1 MRNSFTI
8 LIILLLNGCS
18 TKLKESK
25 LYLDQVADHSILL
38 SEIIEKDFWELF
50 QLESAIELK
59 LFQDF
64 FISSIYRLKVHQN
77 EYYALDESLGNLI
90 RFDANG
96 IPLNRIGKIGDGP
109 EELPNFSDFEIDE
122 KGNILIG
129 SGSGMKASTFT
140 KEGDFVSS
148 IKFKNQLD
156 QLSVSN
162 GIVFASLTYFNQL
175 NKNLAAYSAQGDT
188 LKTYFPYGSDVFPIL
203 LKNISGHLTTNYD
216 GSILFN
222 EPASSKIFEI
232 DKDLEIKPKFQFI
245 YETELWEENDRH
257 NLNGFFETLG
267 TAKLTYL
274 SRFYEESERYL
285 FYKLNKKQD
294 QVVRYVIDPRIGY
307 FDKKTGKSFLSQKSE
322 SLVFTEGP
330 LVADQ
335 DYFILSIPKQELK
348 KLVDSDPNWSAI
360 KNFIEFNSIETEE
373 YDSPILLKFSVRK

>member
-59 LFQDF
+59 LSQDF

-109 EELPNFSDFEIDE
+109 EELPNFSDFGIDE

-129 SGSGMKASTFT
+129 SGSGMKASAFT

-175 NKNLAAYSAQGDT
+175 DKNLAAYSAQGDT

>member
-18 TKLKESK
+18 AKLKEPK
-25 LYLDQVADHSILL
+25 LYLNQESEYKIQL

-50 QLESAIELK
+50 ELKSAVELK
-59 LFQDF
+59 LTEDF
-64 FISSIYRLKVHQN
+64 FISNIYRLKVYEN
-77 EYYALDESLGNLI
+77 EYFALDESLGNLI
-90 RFDANG
+90 RFDSNG
-96 IPLNRIGKIGDGP
+96 LPINRIGKIGDGP
-109 EELPNFSDFEIDE
+109 EELPNFSDFGIDE
-122 KGNILIG
+122 KGNIVIG

-148 IKFKNQLD
+148 IKLKDQLD

-162 GIVFASLTYFNQL
+162 GVIFASLTYFNQL
-175 NKNLAAYSAQGDT
+175 NKNLAAYNTLGDT

-203 LKNISGHLTTNYD
+203 LKNISGHLTANSD

-232 DKDLEIKPKFQFI
+232 DKDLEIKPKFRFI
-245 YETELWEENDRH
+245 SETEIWKENDRH

-274 SRFYEESERYL
+274 SRFYEESDRYL

-294 QVVRYVIDPRIGY
+294 QVVRYVIDPRIGF

-322 SLVFTEGP
+322 SLVFMEGP
-330 LVADQ
+330 LVAEQ
-335 DYFILSIPKQELK
+335 DYFILSVPKQELK
-348 KLVDSDPNWSAI
+348 KLVDSDPNWSGI
-360 KNFIEFNSIETEE
+360 KNFLEFTTIETEE
-373 YDSPILLKFSVRK
+373 YDSPILLKFSVKE

>member
-18 TKLKESK
+18 AKLKEPK
-25 LYLDQVADHSILL
+25 LYLNQESEYKIQL

-50 QLESAIELK
+50 ELKSAVELK
-59 LFQDF
+59 LTEDF
-64 FISSIYRLKVHQN
+64 FISNIYRLKVYEN
-77 EYYALDESLGNLI
+77 EYFALDESLGNLI
-90 RFDANG
+90 RFDSNG
-96 IPLNRIGKIGDGP
+96 LPINRIGKIGDGP
-109 EELPNFSDFEIDE
+109 EELPNFSDFGIDE
-122 KGNILIG
+122 KGNIVIG

-148 IKFKNQLD
+148 INLKDQLD

-162 GIVFASLTYFNQL
+162 GVIFASLTYFNQL
-175 NKNLAAYSAQGDT
+175 NKNLAAYNTLGDT

-203 LKNISGHLTTNYD
+203 LKNISGHLTANSD

-232 DKDLEIKPKFQFI
+232 DKDLEIKPKFRFI
-245 YETELWEENDRH
+245 SETEIWKENDRH

-274 SRFYEESERYL
+274 SRFYEESDRYL

-294 QVVRYVIDPRIGY
+294 QVVRYVIDPRIGF

-322 SLVFTEGP
+322 SLVFMEGP
-330 LVADQ
+330 LVAEQ
-335 DYFILSIPKQELK
+335 DYFILSVPKQELK
-348 KLVDSDPNWSAI
+348 KLVDSDPNWSGI
-360 KNFIEFNSIETEE
+360 KNFLEFTTIETEE
-373 YDSPILLKFSVRK
+373 YDSPILLKFSVKE

>member
-1 MRNSFTI
+1 MRNSFTV

-18 TKLKESK
+18 VKLKEPK
-25 LYLDQVADHSILL
+25 LYLNQESEYKIQL

-50 QLESAIELK
+50 ELKSAVELK
-59 LFQDF
+59 LTEDF
-64 FISSIYRLKVHQN
+64 FISSIYRLKVYEN
-77 EYYALDESLGNLI
+77 EYFALDESLGNLI
-90 RFDANG
+90 RFDSNG
-96 IPLNRIGKIGDGP
+96 LPLNRIGKIGDGP
-109 EELPNFSDFEIDE
+109 EELPNFSDFGIDE
-122 KGNILIG
+122 KGNIMIG

-148 IKFKNQLD
+148 IKLKDQLD

-162 GIVFASLTYFNQL
+162 GVIFASLTYFNQL
-175 NKNLAAYSAQGDT
+175 NKNLAAYNTLGDT

-203 LKNISGHLTTNYD
+203 LKNISGHLTDNSD

-232 DKDLEIKPKFQFI
+232 DKDLEIKPKFRFI
-245 YETELWEENDRH
+245 SETEIWKENDRH

-274 SRFYEESERYL
+274 SRFYEESDRYL
-285 FYKLNKKQD
+285 FFKLNKKQD
-294 QVVRYVIDPRIGY
+294 QVVRYVIDPRIGF

-322 SLVFTEGP
+322 SLVFMEGP
-330 LVADQ
+330 LVAEQ
-335 DYFILSIPKQELK
+335 DYFILSVPKQELK

-360 KNFIEFNSIETEE
+360 KNFIEFSSIETEE
-373 YDSPILLKFSVRK
+373 YDSPILLKFSIRK

>member
-1 MRNSFTI
+1 M
-8 LIILLLNGCS
+8 IILLLNGCS
-18 TKLKESK
+18 VKLKEPK
-25 LYLDQVADHSILL
+25 LYLNQESEYKIQL

-50 QLESAIELK
+50 ELKSAVELK
-59 LFQDF
+59 LTEDF
-64 FISSIYRLKVHQN
+64 FISSIYRLKVYEN
-77 EYYALDESLGNLI
+77 EYFALDESLGNLI
-90 RFDANG
+90 RFDSNG
-96 IPLNRIGKIGDGP
+96 LPLNRIGKIGDGP
-109 EELPNFSDFEIDE
+109 EELPNFSDFGIDE
-122 KGNILIG
+122 KGNIVIG

-148 IKFKNQLD
+148 IKLKDQLD

-162 GIVFASLTYFNQL
+162 GVIFASLTYFNQL
-175 NKNLAAYSAQGDT
+175 NKNLAAYNTLGDT

-203 LKNISGHLTTNYD
+203 LKNISGHLTANSD

-232 DKDLEIKPKFQFI
+232 DKDLEIKPKFRFI
-245 YETELWEENDRH
+245 SETEIWKENDRH

-274 SRFYEESERYL
+274 SRFYEESDRYL

-294 QVVRYVIDPRIGY
+294 QVVRYVIDPRIGF

-322 SLVFTEGP
+322 SLVFMEGP
-330 LVADQ
+330 LVAEQ
-335 DYFILSIPKQELK
+335 DYFILSVPKQELK

-360 KNFIEFNSIETEE
+360 KNFIEFSSIETEE
-373 YDSPILLKFSVRK
+373 YDSPILLKFSIRK